1 MTGLAEGRDVA
12 DAARS
17 LDLRGRVIVAGDPD
31 YDVARAV
38 WNGMHDRRPAVIARA
53 AGVAD
58 VLAALRFGRDRDLRI
73 AVRAGGHNV
82 AGNGTVDDGLV
93 IDLGAMKSVRVDPAN
108 RTVRVEPGVVLG
120 DLDRETEPFGLAVPI
135 GVVSQTGVAGLT
147 VGGGVGWLTRSYGL
161 SIDNL
166 ISADVVTA
174 DGRLVRASAGGDADL
189 FWGIRGGGGNFGI
202 ATSLEF
208 HAWPLGPEVFAG
220 AFVYEQHHWREALAA
235 FAGWTGDLPDELTSI
250 ISFIAPPPS
259 WELGDRTLM
268 LLGFVWAGADARDGE
283 RAIAPL
289 RASAR
294 PDVELVEPTRWVA
307 WQSSVDEVFPKGVRA
322 YWKNAS
328 LDRLD
333 GAAITTIVE
342 YAARLPA
349 KGSGF
354 DIHHLDGALARVPE
368 EATAF
373 PNRAATYWLNM
384 YGVWRDPQD
393 DDRGRAWAR
402 DFHSAMQPF
411 AASGEY
417 VNFLGA
423 ETGDVDVRTQ
433 ALTAYGSAKLDRL
446 VELKRRYDPDN
457 VFRLNHN
464 IPTS

>member
-1 MTGLAEGRDVA
+1 MTALAEGRDVA
-12 DAARS
+12 DARS
-17 LDLRGRVIVAGDPD
+17 LDLRGRVIVPGDPD

-58 VLAALRFGRDRDLRI
+58 VLAALRFGREHDLRI

-93 IDLGAMKSVRVDPAN
+93 IDLGAMQGVRVDTAN

-147 VGGGVGWLTRSYGL
+147 LGGGVGWLTRLYGL

-174 DGRLVRASAGGDADL
+174 DGRFVRAASDGDPDL

-202 ATSLEF
+202 VTSLEF
-208 HAWPLGPEVFAG
+208 HARPLGPEVFAG
-220 AFVYEQHHWREALAA
+220 AFVYEQPRWSEALGAYVA
-235 FAGWTGDLPDELTSI
+235 WTDDLPDELTSI
-250 ISFIAPPPS
+250 VSFITPPPS

-268 LLGFVWAGADARDGE
+268 LLGFAWAGADARDGE
-283 RAIAPL
+283 RTIAPL
-289 RASAR
+289 RSAAK

-307 WQSSVDEVFPKGVRA
+307 WQSAGDELFPKGVRA

-333 GAAITTIVE
+333 GAAIATIVE

-354 DIHHLDGALARVPE
+354 DVHHLGGAFARVPDDG
-368 EATAF
+368 TAF
-373 PNRAATYWLNM
+373 PNRAAAYWLNM

-393 DDRGRAWAR
+393 DDRGKAWAR
-402 DFHSAMQPF
+402 DFYAAMRPF
-411 AASGEY
+411 AAQGEY

-423 ETGDVDVRTQ
+423 EGSDADVRTQ
-433 ALTAYGSAKLDRL
+433 ALTAYGPTKLARL

-464 IPTS
+464 IPTR